1 MNGNSCLLFRG
12 LQEACLNWG
21 KPGRHSEIYARMTN
35 SEGHVSKERDR
46 QTDRQTEHHPH
57 APKKKKKSPLSP
69 ILTLKYLGSEYMTFI
84 FCQKPRLLQLFFVL
98 TRDYPIDR
106 YI

>member
-57 APKKKKKSPLSP
+57 APKKKKKIPTEPNSYTKVSGKWIYDLHLLSKTP
-69 ILTLKYLGSEYMTFI
+69 PAATV
-84 FCQKPRLLQLFFVL
+84 FCFDSGLS
-98 TRDYPIDR
+98 YW
-106 YI
+106 